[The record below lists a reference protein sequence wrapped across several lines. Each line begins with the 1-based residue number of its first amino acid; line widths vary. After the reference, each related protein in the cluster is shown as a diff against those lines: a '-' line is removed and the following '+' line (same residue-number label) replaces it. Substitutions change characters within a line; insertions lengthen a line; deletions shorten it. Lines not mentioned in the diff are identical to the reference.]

1 MIIYQKKNIIFN
13 NFKDIKN
20 IINFSFLKCYNKLF
34 NKEGIIY
41 NIGCCLIF
49 IFIIF
54 HIISI
59 FIFSIYNYRII
70 KRKIKNIAS
79 KINNEDLGKVNE
91 VKKKTKN

>member
-1 MIIYQKKNIIFN
+1 M
-13 NFKDIKN
+13 
-20 IINFSFLKCYNKLF
+20 KCYNKLF

-41 NIGCCLIF
+41 NIGCCIIF

-79 KINNEDLGKVNE
+79 KINNEDLGKGKE
-91 VKKKTKN
+91 VKKKQKIDDKEIFIYKSKIKKNLGKINFSNKK